1 MNIVKEALQKQLD
14 ELVNE
19 LTQIEKKHDELLSN
33 STHELVDKLD
43 ESFKEFN
50 INVSSTDITFNLAG
64 SHWDK
69 FRVTRRENYSAK
81 EKEYRY
87 TQAELSV
94 SSLSTSKESD
104 LKMLICVGK
113 LAEQK
118 LNNTAIWNDLRVM
131 MDSRDLMYKEDI
143 SEKRSMCWK
152 LEAEI
157 KKIENEE
164 REDNFKRIFDKGT
177 FKLENET
184 VFYYGSGK
192 WNRVFSKEFFWQKN
206 EGKKTYT
213 VWYMRE
219 MRTNQRWDEQGNDL
233 EPVYEYTK
241 LTASERVRAADL
253 ESFVRNVANS
263 KIIITE

>member
-1 MNIVKEALQKQLD
+1 MNIIKEALQKQLKELAEELIQIEQKHNEILTNSTY
-14 ELVNE
+14 ELV
-19 LTQIEKKHDELLSN
+19 S
-33 STHELVDKLD
+33 KLD

-50 INVSSTDITFNLAG
+50 VNVSSTEITFSLDSG
-64 SHWDK
+64 WDK
-69 FRVTRRENYSAK
+69 FRITRRENYSAK

-104 LKMLICVGK
+104 LKILICVGK

-131 MDSRDLMYKEDI
+131 MDSKDLMYKEDI

-177 FKLENET
+177 FKLENEI
-184 VFYYGSGK
+184 VFYSGRWK
-192 WNRVFSKEFFWQKN
+192 MAISKEFFWQKN